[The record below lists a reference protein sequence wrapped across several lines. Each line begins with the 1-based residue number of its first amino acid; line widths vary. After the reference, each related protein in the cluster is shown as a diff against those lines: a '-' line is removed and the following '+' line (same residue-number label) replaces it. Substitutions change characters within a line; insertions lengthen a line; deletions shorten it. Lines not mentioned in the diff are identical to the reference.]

1 MNYDYLKIEGGAQV
15 LLLNAD
21 YQPLSVCS
29 YRKAVILSLKNKV
42 QVLSKRVIRL
52 INYVRLPF
60 SRLMSTAPTR
70 NLIMKR
76 DGYICS
82 YCGAKEQLTID
93 HILPTSK
100 GGQNTWEN
108 MTTCCLKCNSKKGDK
123 LLKETNMILHNP
135 PTIPFSKISLT
146 VRQSK
151 NLEWTQYDY
160 T

>member
-1 MNYDYLKIEGGAQV
+1 MDYLKIESGAQV

-21 YQPLSVCS
+21 YQPLSICS
-29 YRKAVILSLKNKV
+29 YRKAVILSFKNKV
-42 QVLSKRVIRL
+42 RVLSKRVIRL
-52 INYVRLPF
+52 VNYVRIPF
-60 SRLMSTAPTR
+60 SRLMGTAPTR

-135 PTIPFSKISLT
+135 PTIPFSKITLT
-146 VRQSK
+146 IKQSR
-151 NLEWTQYDY
+151 NPEWTEYNY
-160 T
+160 A

>member
-1 MNYDYLKIEGGAQV
+1 MDYLKIESGSQV

-21 YQPLSVCS
+21 YNPINICS

>member
-135 PTIPFSKISLT
+135 PTIPFSKITLT
-146 VRQSK
+146 IKQSR
-151 NLEWTQYDY
+151 NPEWTEYNY
-160 T
+160 A

>member
-1 MNYDYLKIEGGAQV
+1 MDYLKIESGSQV

-21 YQPLSVCS
+21 YQPLNICS

-52 INYVRLPF
+52 INYIRIPF

-135 PTIPFSKISLT
+135 PTIPFSKITLT
-146 VRQSK
+146 IKQSR
-151 NLEWTQYDY
+151 NPEWTEYNY
-160 T
+160 A

>member
-1 MNYDYLKIEGGAQV
+1 MDYLKIEGGAQV

-135 PTIPFSKISLT
+135 PTIPFSKITLT
-146 VRQSK
+146 IKQSR
-151 NLEWTQYDY
+151 NPEWTEYNY
-160 T
+160 A

>member
-1 MNYDYLKIEGGAQV
+1 MDYLKIESGSQV

-135 PTIPFSKISLT
+135 PTIPFSKITLT
-146 VRQSK
+146 IKQSR
-151 NLEWTQYDY
+151 NPEWTEYNY
-160 T
+160 A

>member
-1 MNYDYLKIEGGAQV
+1 MDYLKIESGAQV

-21 YQPLSVCS
+21 YNPINICS

-135 PTIPFSKISLT
+135 PYIPFSKITLT
-146 VRQSK
+146 IKQSR
-151 NLEWTQYDY
+151 NPEWIEFNYA
-160 T
+160 

>member
-1 MNYDYLKIEGGAQV
+1 MDYLKIESGSQV

-21 YQPLSVCS
+21 YNPINICS

-135 PTIPFSKISLT
+135 PTIPFSKITLT
-146 VRQSK
+146 IKQSR
-151 NLEWTQYDY
+151 NPEWIEFNYA
-160 T
+160 

>member
-1 MNYDYLKIEGGAQV
+1 MDYLKIESGSQV

-160 T
+160 A

>member
-1 MNYDYLKIEGGAQV
+1 MDYLKIESGAQV

-21 YQPLSVCS
+21 YQPLSICS
-29 YRKAVILSLKNKV
+29 YRKAVILSFKNKV
-42 QVLSKRVIRL
+42 RVLSKRVIRL
-52 INYVRLPF
+52 INYVRIPF
-60 SRLMSTAPTR
+60 SRLMGTAPTR

-76 DGYICS
+76 DGYTCS

-100 GGQNTWEN
+100 GGKNSWEN

-135 PTIPFSKISLT
+135 PTVPFSKIALT
-146 VRQSK
+146 IKQSR
-151 NLEWTQYDY
+151 NPEWCEYNY
-160 T
+160 A

>member
-1 MNYDYLKIEGGAQV
+1 MDYLKIESGSQV

-21 YQPLSVCS
+21 YQPLNICS

-52 INYVRLPF
+52 INYIRIPF
-60 SRLMSTAPTR
+60 SKFMSTAPTR

-135 PTIPFSKISLT
+135 PTIPFSKITLT
-146 VRQSK
+146 IKQSR
-151 NLEWTQYDY
+151 NPEWTEYNY
-160 T
+160 A

>member
-1 MNYDYLKIEGGAQV
+1 MEYLKIESGSQV

-21 YQPLSVCS
+21 YNPINICS

-146 VRQSK
+146 VHQSK
-151 NLEWTQYDY
+151 NLEWMQYDY

>member
-1 MNYDYLKIEGGAQV
+1 MDYLKIESGAQV

-21 YQPLSVCS
+21 YQPLSICS
-29 YRKAVILSLKNKV
+29 YRKAVILSFKNKV
-42 QVLSKRVIRL
+42 RVLSKRVIRL
-52 INYVRLPF
+52 INYVRIPF
-60 SRLMSTAPTR
+60 SRLMGTAPTR

-76 DGYICS
+76 DGYTCS

-135 PTIPFSKISLT
+135 PTIPFSKITLT
-146 VRQSK
+146 IKQSR
-151 NLEWTQYDY
+151 NPEWTEYNY
-160 T
+160 A

>member
-1 MNYDYLKIEGGAQV
+1 MDYLKIESGAQV

-29 YRKAVILSLKNKV
+29 YRKAVILSFKNKV
-42 QVLSKRVIRL
+42 RVLSKRVIRL
-52 INYVRLPF
+52 INYVRIPF
-60 SRLMSTAPTR
+60 SRLMGTAPTR

-76 DGYICS
+76 DGYTCS

-135 PTIPFSKISLT
+135 PTIPFSKITLT
-146 VRQSK
+146 IKQSR
-151 NLEWTQYDY
+151 NPEWTEYNY
-160 T
+160 A